1 MLLRRAVTQMIV
13 IEHRYKGYE
22 IHIFVRQF
30 INTDEWTFN
39 ASVFGH
45 AGDPEIVKRLHYSG
59 RLASKE
65 VPKAKPLRL
74 CENGSPIACQRQRL

>member
-30 INTDEWTFN
+30 INTQEWTFN

-45 AGDPEIVKRLHYSG
+45 ADDPEIMKRMHYCG
-59 RLASKE
+59 RLASKKQAE
-65 VPKAKPLRL
+65 TEAIAVVR
-74 CENGSPIACQRQRL
+74 NG